1 MEMKICS
8 TDEILKD
15 GRKIQIRLIRPDDK
29 EKLVEG
35 FHRLSEKSI
44 YFRFL
49 GSKKELT
56 KNDLIYFTEID
67 YDKHIALVATI
78 PKNGDEEI
86 IAVGRYIQTEQSE
99 SIQSAEVALAVVDN
113 HQNRGI
119 GSLLFEK
126 LMLIARSQNQ
136 IQQFE
141 AYVSPDNKR
150 TIEIFNHHG
159 FNVHRSRKDDL
170 VYVTCSI
177 YRDYRK

>member
-1 MEMKICS
+1 MKLKSCPI
-8 TDEILKD
+8 DEKLPD
-15 GRKIQIRLIRPDDK
+15 GGIVHIRLIHPNDK
-29 EKLVEG
+29 KRLIDG
-35 FHRLSEKSI
+35 FNHLSKQSI

-56 KNDLIYFTEID
+56 KNELIYFTEID

-86 IAVGRYIQTEQSE
+86 IAVGRYIQTEQSD
-99 SIQSAEVALAVVDN
+99 SKPSAEVALAVIDT

-126 LMLIARSQNQ
+126 LMQIARSQGV

-141 AYVSPDNKR
+141 AYVFFLFLR
-150 TIEIFNHHG
+150 MIEIFNHHA
-159 FNVHRSRKDDL
+159 FNVHRSREEDL
-170 VYVTCSI
+170 MYITCSI
-177 YRDYRK
+177 VNNNQ